1 MYHYETEQ
9 LMIQNMKKLREEKE
23 KLEHEN
29 TELRIAKRNLEETV
43 DNLSEE
49 IGEIIEDNDRFKE
62 KNSKLKEEDESLI
75 EVNNQLRSDLDEL
88 ERGYVAVSDKV
99 TEIKNDIKELN
110 GISTTPAANSIVEFI
125 IYISDSFKQLK
136 KTYLEPDGLFIPNEI
151 LNGLE
156 RVWNGLKL
164 ALDPF
169 AKLNEKLKDI
179 HNALDDVINKSRKIS
194 ESYVSSGRNKIKTY
208 SRNDKNGRDRV

>member
-1 MYHYETEQ
+1 M
-9 LMIQNMKKLREEKE
+9 QNVSLRNRIVNDT
-23 KLEHEN
+23 EHEN

-62 KNSKLKEEDESLI
+62 KNSKLKEENESLI

-88 ERGYVAVSDKV
+88 ERGYVAVSEKV

-110 GISTTPAANSIVEFI
+110 DISTTPAANSIVEFI
-125 IYISDSFKQLK
+125 RYISDSFKQLK
-136 KTYLEPDGLFIPNEI
+136 KTYLEFIPNEI

-208 SRNDKNGRDRV
+208 SRNDKNGRDRGQVNDTIIYGGISHE